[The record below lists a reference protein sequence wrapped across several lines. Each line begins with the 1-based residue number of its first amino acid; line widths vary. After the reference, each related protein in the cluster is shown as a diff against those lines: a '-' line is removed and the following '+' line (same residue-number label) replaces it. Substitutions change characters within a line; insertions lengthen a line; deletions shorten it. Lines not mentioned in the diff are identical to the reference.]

1 MLLSLLR
8 FYQVTGIIL
17 GLIILG
23 RVKTWLSS
31 VIAQEEYNKVP
42 ILNRSSLKNKTVNL
56 LLEIAAGHCKQIIE
70 F

>member
-1 MLLSLLR
+1 MIDGIDISNIVNTFLFVIVFNSR
-8 FYQVTGIIL
+8 FN
-17 GLIILG
+17 
-23 RVKTWLSS
+23 LSS

-42 ILNRSSLKNKTVNL
+42 ILNGNSLKNKTVNL